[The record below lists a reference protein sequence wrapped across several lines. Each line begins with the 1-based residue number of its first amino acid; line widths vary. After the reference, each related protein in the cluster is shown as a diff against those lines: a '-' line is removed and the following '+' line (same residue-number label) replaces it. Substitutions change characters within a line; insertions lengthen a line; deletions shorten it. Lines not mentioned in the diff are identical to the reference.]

1 MLHGRLLLL
10 DRSRIGRLRQARRS
24 VAPCA
29 MLRYLL
35 LLANPAQLFPVNPGK
50 AEQTSRSSIVLRTHY
65 EHADGRG
72 RCVSLRKTYFEPDAY
87 VIDCSRLH
95 QACRLPVLRCRRNCF
110 DLAESEN
117 GASRA
122 TGIIRLN
129 DRQMKSAFA
138 PAPPTCPA
146 NAWPHAQLLASDDEG
161 TVSTRVKRRPTSI
174 RVAKTCADC
183 R

>member
-1 MLHGRLLLL
+1 
-10 DRSRIGRLRQARRS
+10 
-24 VAPCA
+24 
-29 MLRYLL
+29 LL

-50 AEQTSRSSIVLRTHY
+50 AEQTSSSVIVLRTHY
-65 EHADGRG
+65 KHDDGYG
-72 RCVSLRKTYFEPDAY
+72 RCVSPRKIYFEPDPY

-146 NAWPHAQLLASDDEG
+146 NAWPHTQLLASDDEG
-161 TVSTRVKRRPTSI
+161 QSPPG
-174 RVAKTCADC
+174 
-183 R
+183 